1 MARRENHWQIVR
13 QIALLLVVP
22 VFVMS
27 TVYAL
32 FSQQLS
38 VNAMTDTVS
47 YVSNQYLVMTYT
59 KNASLAGSTWTYNMN
74 PVTIKNNGA
83 TSVTAWQVTFTVPAD
98 APTPTCASTVI
109 CTKSGTTVTVKNGTG
124 NGTIATGATRTF
136 TMSFTST
143 TASYVLENINIS
155 GTFTTTYQAI
165 SGLTVN
171 VVKGVRSGG
180 AYPLTITISNNSGQ
194 PISGWQVAI
203 PTKRRCTSTVP
214 TGTTY
219 TCTTTFLT
227 YTRAAGAIA
236 NGAQYQFST
245 SVTYGSAN
253 WNITGYAV
261 RGRA

>member
-1 MARRENHWQIVR
+1 
-13 QIALLLVVP
+13 
-22 VFVMS
+22 MS

-38 VNAMTDTVS
+38 VNAITDSVS
-47 YVSNQYLVMTYT
+47 YVSNQYLLMTYT
-59 KNASLAGSTWTYNMN
+59 KNASLAGSLWTYSMN

-98 APTPTCASTVI
+98 APVPTCPSTVI
-109 CTKSGTTVTVKNGTG
+109 CTKAGTTVTVKNGAG
-124 NGTIATGATRTF
+124 NGTIASGGSVTF
-136 TMSFTST
+136 TLSFTSA
-143 TASYVLENINIS
+143 TANYVLENVNIS
-155 GTFTTTYQAI
+155 GTFSTTYQAI
-165 SGLTVN
+165 TGLTVN
-171 VVKGVRSGG
+171 IVRGARSGG
-180 AYPLTITISNNSGQ
+180 KFPLTITITNNSGQ
-194 PISGWQVAI
+194 SISGWQVAI
-203 PTKRRCTSTVP
+203 PTTRTCTSTVP